1 MSTNERNPRDGSGD
15 TTVRPP
21 VIAIDGPSGSGK
33 GTLARAL
40 AERLGWNFLDSGA
53 LYRLVAYAA
62 LHDGVRLNDV
72 SALAGVAM
80 RLEIRFV
87 LDATHPDGVRVF
99 LREADVTED
108 IRSEAV
114 GEAASTVAAY
124 PAVREALIGLQRG
137 FLRLPGLVADG
148 RDMGTVVFPF
158 AALKLFLTARVEE
171 RAQRRHKQLKDK
183 GMSVSL
189 ARLLEGMR
197 ARDERDETR
206 AASPLRP
213 AEDAQ
218 VIDST
223 ELSIEQV
230 LERVLE
236 EAKARDLA

>member
-1 MSTNERNPRDGSGD
+1 MSTNQRSSADSDD
-15 TTVRPP
+15 TAVRPP

-53 LYRLVAYAA
+53 LYRLVAHAA
-62 LHDGVRLNDV
+62 LRDGVGLNDV
-72 SALAGVAM
+72 EALAALAA
-80 RLEIRFV
+80 RLEIGFV
-87 LDATHPDGVRVF
+87 VDTTHPDGVRVF
-99 LREADVTED
+99 LWDADVTES

-114 GEAASTVAAY
+114 GEAASTVAGY
-124 PAVREALIGLQRG
+124 PPVREALMVLQRG
-137 FLRLPGLVADG
+137 FLRFPGLVADG
-148 RDMGTVVFPF
+148 RDMGTVVFPY
-158 AALKLFLTARVEE
+158 ASLKLFLAARVEE
-171 RAQRRHKQLKDK
+171 RARRRHKQLKDK

-206 AASPLRP
+206 AVSPLRA
-213 AEDAQ
+213 AEDAL

-236 EAKARDLA
+236 EARARDLA

>member
-1 MSTNERNPRDGSGD
+1 MSTDGGKGRVGAED

-40 AERLGWNFLDSGA
+40 AARLGWNFLDSGA

-62 LHDGVRLNDV
+62 LRTAVRLDDV
-72 SALAGVAM
+72 GALAALARG
-80 RLEIRFV
+80 LEIRFV
-87 LDATHPDGVRVF
+87 LDSTHPEGLRV
-99 LREADVTED
+99 LLGGEDVTEE

-124 PAVREALIGLQRG
+124 PAVREALVGLQRR
-137 FLRLPGLVADG
+137 FLKLPGLVADG

-158 AALKLFLTARVEE
+158 AVLKLFLTARVEE

-213 AEDAQ
+213 AEDAL

-230 LERVLE
+230 LQRVLD
-236 EAKARDLA
+236 EAEARNLT